1 MEILLLVLLAHSRD
15 ALIVQ
20 EEQPVN
26 IQDVKTRLFI
36 LKSALQVPFPQSQIL
51 LEDGGLLPL
60 GEIRELSTM
69 SVRYSD
75 GAEESKLGDSAKAE
89 VQQAIARQA
98 QSRIENKR
106 WNFIVNQTFI
116 YIPKICGH
124 NIIGNTSELK
134 KYKVMH
140 KRQSRR
146 ILSTIES
153 QHDNKYLSMK
163 SIDKIKIY
171 RYS

>member
-1 MEILLLVLLAHSRD
+1 
-15 ALIVQ
+15 
-20 EEQPVN
+20 
-26 IQDVKTRLFI
+26 
-36 LKSALQVPFPQSQIL
+36 
-51 LEDGGLLPL
+51 
-60 GEIRELSTM
+60 M

-89 VQQAIARQA
+89 VQQAMARQV

-106 WNFIVNQTFI
+106 WNFIVNQTSI

-140 KRQSRR
+140 KR
-146 ILSTIES
+146 
-153 QHDNKYLSMK
+153 
-163 SIDKIKIY
+163 
-171 RYS
+171 